1 MSSGQGNSTSN
12 ALRAA
17 GHQYPFALH
26 IRHAGY
32 SSGRVK
38 RDTLHADPTGVLLHN
53 AVLDACRRFARR
65 EAIVDSCAARRITYE
80 EYGSLVETAAKGL
93 VAAGVRPG
101 EIIAIYLPNCWEYAV
116 AYHAATLAGAVPT
129 LLNPG
134 YRERE
139 VRFQLGDT
147 GAAMLITDGTHIS
160 GIN

>member
-26 IRHAGY
+26 IRHAGN

-80 EYGSLVETAAKGL
+80 EYGSLVATPATRP
-93 VAAGVRPG
+93 VAPRG
-101 EIIAIYLPNCWEYAV
+101 EPSAIILSY
-116 AYHAATLAGAVPT
+116 
-129 LLNPG
+129 
-134 YRERE
+134 
-139 VRFQLGDT
+139 F
-147 GAAMLITDGTHIS
+147 
-160 GIN
+160 